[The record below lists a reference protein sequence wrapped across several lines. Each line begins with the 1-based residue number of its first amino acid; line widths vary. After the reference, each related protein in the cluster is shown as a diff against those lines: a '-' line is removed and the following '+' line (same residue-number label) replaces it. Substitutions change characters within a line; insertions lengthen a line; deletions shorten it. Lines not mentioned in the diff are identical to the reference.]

1 MTLLYADTSALVSAY
16 FADEDAHTEYR
27 GLLLE
32 GESPVVTSELTRI
45 EFASAVSAAQRGDRA
60 ATITRVLD
68 RFDRDCGNEGPI
80 AVLRMDPGVI
90 VPRARELVLSHPMRT
105 LDAMHLGAA
114 LEQAA
119 PLAAG
124 DDLVMVTRD
133 DRQAAAAR
141 ERGLPVR

>member
-16 FADEDAHTEYR
+16 VADEAAHTEYR
-27 GLLLE
+27 ELLLE
-32 GESPVVTSELTRI
+32 GDSPVVTGELTRI

-60 ATITRVLD
+60 TTVTRVLD
-68 RFDRDCGNEGPI
+68 RFDRDCGEEGPV
-80 AVLRMDPGVI
+80 AVLRMDPGVV
-90 VPRARELVLSHPMRT
+90 VPRSRELVLSHTIRT
-105 LDAMHLGAA
+105 LDAMHLAAA
-114 LEQAA
+114 LEQAV